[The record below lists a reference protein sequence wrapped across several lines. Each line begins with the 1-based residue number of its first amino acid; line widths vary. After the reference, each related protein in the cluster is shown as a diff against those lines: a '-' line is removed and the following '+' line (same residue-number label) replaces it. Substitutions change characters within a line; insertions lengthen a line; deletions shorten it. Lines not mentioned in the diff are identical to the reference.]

1 MEERLLAFIIWGIVG
16 VLFIIMGIYDFNS
29 RKNKPFGFWANAKT
43 APIKDVTAYN
53 RALGKLWC
61 VFGILFTLIGLPLL
75 DKQHPGLII
84 LSILGA
90 MIISIAAM
98 VVYVVAIEPKYRK
111 KNG

>member
-16 VLFIIMGIYDFNS
+16 VLFIMGIYDFNS
-29 RKNKPFGFWANAKT
+29 RKNKPSGFWANAQT
-43 APIKDVTAYN
+43 APIEDVTAYN

-75 DKQHPGLII
+75 
-84 LSILGA
+84 
-90 MIISIAAM
+90 
-98 VVYVVAIEPKYRK
+98 YVVAIEPKYRK